1 MKKYNPFLLGENQNV
16 NTNYLIT
23 SQYPE
28 GHIMRYI
35 DDHLLNSLMGE
46 LLLHCMLPDDSDMGI
61 TIPKESDNEM
71 VLPDGTATID
81 QLLSTYYALM
91 IHDGPTT
98 RNTLPREFETDA
110 TLPDEVVTD
119 ITSPTKDYATKV
131 TLADDYDEHIT
142 GITLPEEPETD
153 VTLPS
158 DSDMGITTPTES
170 VTEQVSLPDGLTTD
184 ITIPG
189 DSNMGITTP
198 TESATEQV
206 SLPGGLTTDITI
218 PGDSD
223 MGITTPEETVT
234 EQVSLPDGLTT
245 DITIPGDSNMGITTP
260 TETVTEQVS
269 LPDGLTTDITLP
281 GESETE
287 LNSNKR
293 PLTFSEVMLKE
304 ISDIDS
310 DSSSGSSSESTSSSS
325 SSSDDDDDENIVDSI
340 ENDLSDNKSLSV
352 IDMIQRYENVYAE
365 VTTKLS
371 GHVMSKAD
379 LTAWV
384 HNSYTIPVSF
394 DSNSD
399 SVIATQDLHVQRIL
413 NPLTM
418 NILGIITG
426 EISTCSDTITNT
438 ENSYRMMSMIG
449 QDHCFLLSGEEGNA
463 LGKIEKS
470 SVDSRV
476 NCEVQSRYDIHL
488 KKELLVIVLL
498 TNVQKGKALIR
509 NDVDVTPKK
518 KRPRIK

>member
-1 MKKYNPFLLGENQNV
+1 MKKYNPFLLGEKQNV

-61 TIPKESDNEM
+61 TIPKESDTEV
-71 VLPDGTATID
+71 VLPDGTDTID

-91 IHDGPTT
+91 IPDGPTT
-98 RNTLPREFETDA
+98 RNTLPQEFETDA
-110 TLPDEVVTD
+110 TLPDEAVTD

-131 TLADDYDEHIT
+131 TPADDYDEHIT

-206 SLPGGLTTDITI
+206 SI
-218 PGDSD
+218 PS
-223 MGITTPEETVT
+223 
-234 EQVSLPDGLTT
+234 
-245 DITIPGDSNMGITTP
+245 
-260 TETVTEQVS
+260 
-269 LPDGLTTDITLP
+269 GLTTDITLP
-281 GESETE
+281 GESETA
-287 LNSNKR
+287 LNNNKR

-325 SSSDDDDDENIVDSI
+325 SSSDDDDENIVDSI

-394 DSNSD
+394 DKNSD

-426 EISTCSDTITNT
+426 EISTCSDTITKT

-470 SVDSRV
+470 SIDSRV

-498 TNVQKGKALIR
+498 KNVQKGKALIR